1 MRLTGEK
8 RNVLRSDIKA
18 LYASDFGRAARR
30 YLFVGGA
37 SAVADWV
44 LFALMLYGFDL
55 HYIVAG
61 TISFI
66 LATALN
72 YFLSVRFVFGASR
85 RGARNAMILVY
96 AVSSVGIAINLA
108 VPFHRGRYPWYSS
121 VACQGRCVW
130 HGRVLEFSRPL
141 LLYFQMN
148 PLVVH
153 WLIALSFWLWV
164 AVIFAFYIG
173 SFGSVIR
180 ALLAV
185 LF

>member
-18 LYASDFGRAARR
+18 LYSSDFARAARR

-85 RGARNAMILVY
+85 RGARNAVILVY

-108 VPFHRGRYPWYSS
+108 VLSIGVDILGIH
-121 VACQGRCVW
+121 
-130 HGRVLEFSRPL
+130 PL
-141 LLYFQMN
+141 LAKVAASGMA
-148 PLVVH
+148 V
-153 WLIALSFWLWV
+153 FWNFL
-164 AVIFAFYIG
+164 ARYFYI
-173 SFGSVIR
+173 FK
-180 ALLAV
+180 
-185 LF
+185 